1 MCFALSSSEQPV
13 IQISE
18 SDSLTQ
24 FRLDQK
30 LKTAEN
36 GIVQNLKTLHFRTSK
51 TNQFL
56 SLHKQLKCPEL
67 YHLAFNVSQNE
78 TTTKQKQK
86 YSRKIY
92 YYYYCYCCWTKKT
105 IHITIIFL
113 KLQNFFMLQNMYVV
127 KPLHYQKEILV
138 IQSLCQTHDIS
149 SKLYKQCINTPLVQ
163 GKRASTKLEFRFAF
177 PAFLFCFLDLRKWP
191 LFQASPFVCV

>member
-1 MCFALSSSEQPV
+1 MLGSYIKMLRLCSRIRLQNLFYFRKPFKRSIINHKCEFLRHIIYFMCFALSSSEQPV

-24 FRLDQK
+24 FRLDQR

-36 GIVQNLKTLHFRTSK
+36 GIIQNLKTLHFRTSK

-92 YYYYCYCCWTKKT
+92 YYYYCYRCWTKKT
-105 IHITIIFL
+105 IHITVIFL
-113 KLQNFFMLQNMYVV
+113 SCK
-127 KPLHYQKEILV
+127 I
-138 IQSLCQTHDIS
+138 SLC
-149 SKLYKQCINTPLVQ
+149 
-163 GKRASTKLEFRFAF
+163 FRI
-177 PAFLFCFLDLRKWP
+177 CM
-191 LFQASPFVCV
+191 Q

>member
-1 MCFALSSSEQPV
+1 MLGQYIKMLRLCSRIRLQNLFYFRKPFKRSIINHKCEFLRHIIYFMCFALSSSEQPV

-105 IHITIIFL
+105 IHITIIF
-113 KLQNFFMLQNMYVV
+113 
-127 KPLHYQKEILV
+127 
-138 IQSLCQTHDIS
+138 
-149 SKLYKQCINTPLVQ
+149 
-163 GKRASTKLEFRFAF
+163 
-177 PAFLFCFLDLRKWP
+177 
-191 LFQASPFVCV
+191 